1 MASQC
6 QFYVIRKKRL
16 CRMTVRPGKQFCGE
30 HEPHPNPMTDDGQL
44 RDDTRIPC
52 PNDPKHTCYV
62 SKLQKHLLIC
72 NARQREEPEYIVRNV
87 NISPMIDVSSRRPLN
102 EYAPY
107 DIQKVIDKVN
117 LLYND
122 HVEGN
127 IETVPEKPIHQT
139 VLEDFSTPGRT
150 ESSLRHLRQ
159 ASSILYLIEITGL
172 VHDKT
177 CYVELGAGK
186 GQLSFYASNA
196 WCNETNGSCVLLI
209 DRASLRHKR
218 DNKLRSQPGVARR
231 LRADLAHLALD
242 KAPGVLQCENV
253 VGLAKHLCGVA
264 TDYALRSVVG
274 DSCSKTVGVVMATCC
289 HHRCE
294 INAYVGELQELGISS
309 DEFNIMLGIVSWA
322 TCGDGRSR
330 ERRKNDTQLDPQANE
345 NNTYLFSSKKHQGE
359 VTEYDISDEATDYLK
374 VAVNTDAEQENNQKV
389 HNLCDENKREV
400 FGPKTKVDE
409 KDREHKSEI
418 NINLKKTNVEDISK
432 KGVNLDQKSKELV
445 GRRAKALLDWGR
457 VLFLRKHGFIAHLC
471 YFVPPDVSLE
481 NVCIVATKCA

>member
-6 QFYVIRKKRL
+6 QFYVLRKKRL

-30 HEPHPNPMTDDGQL
+30 HEPHPMTDDGQ
-44 RDDTRIPC
+44 DDPRIPC
-52 PNDPKHTCYV
+52 PNDPKHTCYA
-62 SKLQKHLLIC
+62 SKLQKHLSIC
-72 NARQREEPEYIVRNV
+72 NARQREEPEYIVRNINV
-87 NISPMIDVSSRRPLN
+87 SPMTDVSTRRPLN

-107 DIQKVIDKVN
+107 EIHKVIDKVN

-122 HVEGN
+122 HVAGN
-127 IETVPEKPIHQT
+127 IETIPEKPIHET
-139 VLEDFSTPGRT
+139 VLEEFSTPGRT

-159 ASSILYLIEITGL
+159 ASSILYLVEAAGL

-231 LRADLAHLALD
+231 LRADLAHLVLD
-242 KAPGVLQCENV
+242 KAPGVLECDSV

-274 DSCSKTVGVVMATCC
+274 HSCSKTVGVVMATCC

-330 ERRKNDTQLDPQANE
+330 EQRKNDTQLDLQTNK
-345 NNTYLFSSKKHQGE
+345 YLSGSKDHQGG
-359 VTEYDISDEATDYLK
+359 VTEYDANNETMDYLK
-374 VAVNTDAEQENNQKV
+374 VAVDTDTKQQENSQNV
-389 HNLCDENKREV
+389 YNLCDDNERKV
-400 FGPKTKVDE
+400 FRPETKVDQ
-409 KDREHKSEI
+409 KDRENKSEM
-418 NINLKKTNVEDISK
+418 NINQETDLDDISK
-432 KGVNLDQKSKELV
+432 KSVNLDQKSKELV

-457 VLFLRKHGFIAHLC
+457 VLFLRKHGFVAHLC
-471 YFVPPDVSLE
+471 YFVPQVVSLE
-481 NVCIVATKCA
+481 NICIVATKYA